1 VQRENNL
8 TKFGNIGLACE
19 FIRAGAGL
27 SGMILLVVAISMS
40 TASCSLFGGS
50 PVHEKVVSH
59 PEEKGAADP
68 YQIGRDDELEIIVW
82 TQPQLSG
89 KVTVAS
95 DGTISM
101 PLIGRVPAAGMT
113 PDQLKADLE
122 KRYAR
127 YVHGANATVRVSD
140 PASHVFYVLGE
151 VNKPGA
157 YKLHS
162 GEVLSQALAEAG
174 GLGQYAD
181 AGRIRI
187 LRHKE
192 NETVVLTVNYNV
204 VRSGGD
210 VSADV
215 PVKPGDTVQ
224 VP

>member
-1 VQRENNL
+1 M
-8 TKFGNIGLACE
+8 KIGNIELAHDL
-19 FIRAGAGL
+19 IRLGAALTWTLFLAVTISTSIAG
-27 SGMILLVVAISMS
+27 
-40 TASCSLFGGS
+40 CSLFDGT
-50 PVHEKVVSH
+50 PVHEKVISH
-59 PEEKGAADP
+59 PEAQTSDP
-68 YQIGRDDELEIIVW
+68 YQIGRDDELDIIVW

-101 PLIGRVPAAGMT
+101 PLIGRVPVAGLT
-113 PDQLKADLE
+113 PDQLKVELE

-127 YVHGANATVRVSD
+127 YVHDANATVRVAD

-151 VNKPGA
+151 VNKPGV

-174 GLGQYAD
+174 GLGQFAD
-181 AGRIRI
+181 AGKIRI

-192 NETVVLTVNYNV
+192 KETVVLTVNYYV

-215 PVKPGDTVQ
+215 PVEPGDTVQ